1 VNRPKKTKTLFKYV
15 DKSGWENETPVVD
28 FEEALRKL
36 KKFRKAG
43 RKSAIIVDA
52 RFMQRG

>member
-1 VNRPKKTKTLFKYV
+1 MNRPKKTKTLFKYV